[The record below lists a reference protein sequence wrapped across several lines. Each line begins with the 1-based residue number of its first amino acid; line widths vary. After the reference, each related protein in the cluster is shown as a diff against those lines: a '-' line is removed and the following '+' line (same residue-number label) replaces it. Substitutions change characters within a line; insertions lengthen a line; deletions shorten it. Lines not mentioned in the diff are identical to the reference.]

1 MATSEIAKLESR
13 WRENPQGLTFAP
25 LAEAYRKLKDP
36 ARALDIL
43 RPGLERHPD
52 YIPANIVL
60 GRCHWDL
67 HDLPAAE
74 RAFTHVLS
82 LDGEN
87 VIALKALAD
96 ITERLARYD
105 EAERWLESL
114 LVVDRSNDEA
124 RAQLTRVRALHAEQ
138 GASALGADATT
149 ATAAGGTEA
158 QPGGNDALGLE
169 PTALA
174 AGDDASAVEPVAVDD
189 APAPDPADDLT
200 MVEPMDLEPTAFEP
214 TAFEPTVLET
224 TSFTE
229 LAAEPAGAADS
240 DAGAEEPAGFE
251 SFESVSFAE
260 VSGASVESMSEDFVP
275 QDEFAPPPR
284 DAAESTDA
292 AGGLESL
299 AAPDEPAVSTPF
311 VPEHT
316 APEPGAGAP
325 VSASAGEDG
334 FLVERNE
341 EIVLHASGGEF
352 QTPSAAEDL
361 MRTAG
366 PQGDVLQPEPHAA
379 DPASLAN
386 SADEARWGHDDGAIE
401 LAGAYAGFDAETAP
415 DVDLERSLDAGP
427 AGGAVAEETSAQLP
441 AEPAVE
447 PAAEPMADA
456 PAAEPPRGADGFTA
470 PVAEF
475 TPEPAMEPAPDSE
488 PESHLAHPTPAVP
501 RGQTGSDHPA
511 EPEPDLV
518 VTETMAEVYLR
529 QGHVIEALAVYREL
543 SRRSPNDLGLRNRIA
558 ELELRAA
565 MARGGRR
572 AYAAS
577 ETGGQSVAAFLRSIL
592 AARPAAVGGPRWAQ
606 AAGTS
611 EGTSTPAG
619 SGAGAGSSAE
629 APADAGAPTRPA
641 GDPLSLGS
649 VFGEEPPAAAPAMP
663 EVKPA
668 AGVSY
673 DEFFGAPR
681 APSSGGA
688 RSNPAPSAKGD
699 DDLDQFHTW
708 LQGLKR

>member
-1 MATSEIAKLESR
+1 NPQPGTGMATSEIAKLESR

-67 HDLPAAE
+67 NDLPAAE

-138 GASALGADATT
+138 GASAPGADATAATT
-149 ATAAGGTEA
+149 ASGTEA
-158 QPGGNDALGLE
+158 RSEGNDALGLE

-174 AGDDASAVEPVAVDD
+174 AGGDASAIEPLAVDD

-214 TAFEPTVLET
+214 TVLET

-229 LAAEPAGAADS
+229 LASEPAGAADS
-240 DAGAEEPAGFE
+240 NAGAEEPAGFE

-260 VSGASVESMSEDFVP
+260 VS
-275 QDEFAPPPR
+275 
-284 DAAESTDA
+284 A

-316 APEPGAGAP
+316 APEPGPGAP

-361 MRTAG
+361 MQTAG

-427 AGGAVAEETSAQLP
+427 AGGAEVEETSAQLP

-447 PAAEPMADA
+447 PAAEPTAEA
-456 PAAEPPRGADGFTA
+456 PAAEPPREADGFAA

-475 TPEPAMEPAPDSE
+475 TPEPAMEPAPASE
-488 PESHLAHPTPAVP
+488 FESHLAHPTPAVP

-663 EVKPA
+663 EAKPA

>member
-1 MATSEIAKLESR
+1 NPQPGTGMATSEIAKLESR

-36 ARALDIL
+36 ARALEIL

-67 HDLPAAE
+67 NDLPAAE

-96 ITERLARYD
+96 ITERLTRYD

-124 RAQLTRVRALHAEQ
+124 RAQLERVRTLYAER
-138 GASALGADATT
+138 GTSAPDASAAATTLAGGADA
-149 ATAAGGTEA
+149 
-158 QPGGNDALGLE
+158 QPQGHDVLGLE

-174 AGDDASAVEPVAVDD
+174 VSDALAVEPAAVSD
-189 APAPDPADDLT
+189 APASDAADDLA
-200 MVEPMDLEPTAFEP
+200 MVEPMELEPTAFEP
-214 TAFEPTVLET
+214 TAFEAAD
-224 TSFTE
+224 F
-229 LAAEPAGAADS
+229 AEPAPAAESATPTDS
-240 DAGAEEPAGFE
+240 AASAEEPVGFE
-251 SFESVSFAE
+251 SFGSVSFAE
-260 VSGASVESMSEDFVP
+260 VSGAGVESMSEEFIP
-275 QDEFAPPPR
+275 QDEFAPPRR

-292 AGGLESL
+292 ASELESS
-299 AAPDEPAVSTPF
+299 AAADEPAVSAPVF
-311 VPEHT
+311 PEDT
-316 APEPGAGAP
+316 APASEAEAQPSAP
-325 VSASAGEDG
+325 AAEDDFG
-334 FLVERNE
+334 VERTE

-361 MRTAG
+361 MQTAG
-366 PQGDVLQPEPHAA
+366 PQGDALQPEPHVA
-379 DPASLAN
+379 DSASTAN
-386 SADEARWGHDDGAIE
+386 DADDGRWSHDDGSIE
-401 LAGAYAGFDAETAP
+401 FAGAYAGFDAETAP
-415 DVDLERSLDAGP
+415 DVDLERPLDA
-427 AGGAVAEETSAQLP
+427 
-441 AEPAVE
+441 
-447 PAAEPMADA
+447 DA
-456 PAAEPPRGADGFTA
+456 FVA

-475 TPEPAMEPAPDSE
+475 TPEPAMEPAPESE
-488 PESHLAHPTPAVP
+488 PETHLAHPTPAVP

-565 MARGGRR
+565 VARGGRR

-606 AAGTS
+606 SASAS
-611 EGTSTPAG
+611 DETSTSA
-619 SGAGAGSSAE
+619 GAGAGAGASNE
-629 APADAGAPTRPA
+629 APVDAGAPTRPA

-649 VFGEEPPAAAPAMP
+649 VFGEEPPAATPAMP
-663 EVKPA
+663 EAKPA

-681 APSSGGA
+681 PPSSGSA
-688 RSNPAPSAKGD
+688 RPNSAPGGKGD
-699 DDLDQFHTW
+699 DDLDQFHSW